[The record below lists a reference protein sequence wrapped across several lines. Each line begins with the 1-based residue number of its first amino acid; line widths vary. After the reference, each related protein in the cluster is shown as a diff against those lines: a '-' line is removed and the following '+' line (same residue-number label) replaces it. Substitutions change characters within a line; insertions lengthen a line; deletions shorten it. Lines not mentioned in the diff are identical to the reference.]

1 MRSSV
6 GSRRVCPRPQAS
18 AIISLV
24 RIVVTA
30 WIAAL
35 ALGSAALAHAQDIYK
50 WTDSQGQTHY
60 SNHGGTPGNAA
71 VAPPETGAGE
81 QGWESVLEKQ
91 KGAGN
96 FQDKAEAMIN
106 DLQMQ
111 LIRKKRDRAQAQE
124 ALETTQ
130 ASIVR
135 SQSAGGA
142 DVPMLR
148 AREATQ
154 ITDMR
159 KLDGEI
165 AAMEVSVAKLRA
177 LKTAEQEQRST
188 Q

>member
-1 MRSSV
+1 V
-6 GSRRVCPRPQAS
+6 K
-18 AIISLV
+18 
-24 RIVVTA
+24 IVVAT
-30 WIAAL
+30 WIAML
-35 ALGSAALAHAQDIYK
+35 ALSGAELARAQDIYK
-50 WTDSQGQTHY
+50 WTDNQGQTHY
-60 SNHGGTPGNAA
+60 SNHGGTPGDNSASI
-71 VAPPETGAGE
+71 GSGSGE

-96 FQDKAEAMIN
+96 FQDKAEAVIN
-106 DLQMQ
+106 DLQLQ

-135 SQSAGGA
+135 SQSMGGA

-154 ITDMR
+154 ITVLR
-159 KLDGEI
+159 KLDAEI
-165 AAMEVSVAKLRA
+165 AAMDASVAKLRA

>member
-1 MRSSV
+1 M
-6 GSRRVCPRPQAS
+6 
-18 AIISLV
+18 
-24 RIVVTA
+24 RIVITA
-30 WIAAL
+30 GIGAL
-35 ALGSAALAHAQDIYK
+35 LLGSAGLAHAQDIYK

-91 KGAGN
+91 KGTGN
-96 FQDKAEAMIN
+96 FQDKAEAVIN

-111 LIRKKRDRAQAQE
+111 LIRKKRDRDQARE

-154 ITDMR
+154 ITDLR
-159 KLDGEI
+159 RLNAEI
-165 AAMEVSVAKLRA
+165 NAMEVSVAKLRA

>member
-1 MRSSV
+1 
-6 GSRRVCPRPQAS
+6 
-18 AIISLV
+18 V
-24 RIVVTA
+24 RIVVRS
-30 WIAAL
+30 WIGAL
-35 ALGSAALAHAQDIYK
+35 LLYSAGVASPQDIYK

-60 SNHGGTPGNAA
+60 SNHGGTPGNDSAA
-71 VAPPETGAGE
+71 APRESGTGE

-91 KGAGN
+91 KGTGN
-96 FQDKAEAMIN
+96 FQDKAEAVIN
-106 DLQMQ
+106 DLQLQ
-111 LIRKKRDRAQAQE
+111 LIRKKRDRAQARE

-135 SQSAGGA
+135 SQSTGGA

-154 ITDMR
+154 ITDLR
-159 KLDGEI
+159 KLDAEI
-165 AAMEVSVAKLRA
+165 AAMEASVAKLRA

>member
-50 WTDSQGQTHY
+50 WTDNQGRSHY
-60 SNHGGTPGNAA
+60 SNHGGSPGDSS
-71 VAPPETGAGE
+71 TGAGSDSGE

-91 KGAGN
+91 KGTGN
-96 FQDKAEAMIN
+96 FQEKAEAVIN
-106 DLQMQ
+106 DLQLQ

-130 ASIVR
+130 TSIVR

-154 ITDMR
+154 ITDLR
-159 KLDGEI
+159 RLNAEI
-165 AAMEVSVAKLRA
+165 NAMEVSVAKLRA

>member
-1 MRSSV
+1 V
-6 GSRRVCPRPQAS
+6 KIA
-18 AIISLV
+18 
-24 RIVVTA
+24 VTA
-30 WIAAL
+30 WIGAL
-35 ALGSAALAHAQDIYK
+35 ALGSVGLAHGQDIYK
-50 WTDSQGQTHY
+50 WTDNQGQTHY
-60 SNHGGTPGNAA
+60 SNHGGAA
-71 VAPPETGAGE
+71 GDNSAGTGSGSGE

-154 ITDMR
+154 ITDLR

>member
-1 MRSSV
+1 V
-6 GSRRVCPRPQAS
+6 K
-18 AIISLV
+18 
-24 RIVVTA
+24 IVVTA
-30 WIAAL
+30 WIATL
-35 ALGSAALAHAQDIYK
+35 ALGWAGLARAQDIYK
-50 WTDSQGQTHY
+50 WTDNQGQTHY
-60 SNHGGTPGNAA
+60 SNHGGTPGDNS
-71 VAPPETGAGE
+71 TGTGSGSGE

-91 KGAGN
+91 KGGAGN

-106 DLQMQ
+106 DLQLQ

-135 SQSAGGA
+135 SQSRGGA

-154 ITDMR
+154 ITDLR
-159 KLDGEI
+159 KLDAEI
-165 AAMEVSVAKLRA
+165 AAMDASVAKLRA